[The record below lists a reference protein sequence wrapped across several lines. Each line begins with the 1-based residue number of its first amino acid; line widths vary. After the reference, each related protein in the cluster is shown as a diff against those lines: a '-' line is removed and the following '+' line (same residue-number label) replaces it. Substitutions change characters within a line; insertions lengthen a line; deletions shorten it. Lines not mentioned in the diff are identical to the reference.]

1 MTMKDYFDRAPR
13 NVQAYLDDSR
23 FRNADGSFSVGKSSY
38 RAIRL
43 IGKFIV
49 NQVPFNSRDAFVK
62 QYVAKNPSKFWDLY
76 SKSKKSDYWYR

>member
-13 NVQAYLDDSR
+13 NVQHYLDDSR

-43 IGKFIV
+43 IGRFIV

-76 SKSKKSDYWYR
+76 SKSKKSDYRYK

>member
-1 MTMKDYFDRAPR
+1 MQDYFDRSPQS
-13 NVQAYLDDSR
+13 VKAYLNDQR
-23 FRNADGSFSVGKSSY
+23 LRNADGSFSVGKSSY
-38 RAIRL
+38 RAIRR

>member
-1 MTMKDYFDRAPR
+1 MQDYFDRAPR
-13 NVQAYLDDSR
+13 TVQAYLDDSR

-76 SKSKKSDYWYR
+76 RKSKKSDYRYK